1 LPIIIFLIL
10 GIGGIFLSEEIKKQ
24 QGVVD
29 VDTQYQRIQIVDVL
43 EFLTKEPV
51 RYLKTD
57 PYGSQSAMFLDDHDL
72 VLKYQKFYRLSR
84 HFRPDL
90 KYSLMIGGGAF
101 SYPKDYLKMF
111 PEAKIDVVEI
121 DPELT
126 LLARRY
132 FNLKDDTRMLIFSE
146 DGRTFLNKTKNKY
159 DAILID
165 AFKSYFVPYQL
176 TTKEAVEKIYDSL
189 DEKGI
194 VLLNIISS
202 VNGEKGKF
210 LRAEYA
216 TYKKFFPQVYLF
228 LVKNKEAGD
237 RAQNIML
244 VALKSE
250 EKPVFENND
259 AELQEYLSCLW
270 IKEIKNDTP
279 ILTDDFAPVDNYLAK
294 IQKNIR

>member
-1 LPIIIFLIL
+1 
-10 GIGGIFLSEEIKKQ
+10 
-24 QGVVD
+24 
-29 VDTQYQRIQIVDVL
+29 
-43 EFLTKEPV
+43 
-51 RYLKTD
+51 
-57 PYGSQSAMFLDDHDL
+57 
-72 VLKYQKFYRLSR
+72 
-84 HFRPDL
+84 
-90 KYSLMIGGGAF
+90 MIGGGAF

-132 FNLKDDTRMLIFSE
+132 FNLKDDPRMQIYSE

-176 TTKEAVEKIYDSL
+176 TTKETVKKIYDSL

-228 LVKNKEAGD
+228 LVRNKEEGD
-237 RAQNIML
+237 WVQNIML

-259 AELQEYLSCLW
+259 AELQEYLSRLW
-270 IKEIKNDTP
+270 TKEIKNDTP

-294 IQKNIR
+294 IQKNL